1 MKITIRYSDGTQES
15 WTYET
20 RKEGWRALDRLRAEL
35 GARQI
40 SGATL
45 RIG

>member
-1 MKITIRYSDGTQES
+1 MKITIRYSDGTHES
-15 WTYET
+15 WSYET
-20 RKEGWRALDRLRAEL
+20 RKEGWKALNRLLAEM